1 MGAETQRKS
10 FPPSTEVELVSLSV
24 TTRYRI
30 SAAAPTAVCLC
41 PEAPVPRR
49 SGAINS
55 VRLVPRLDSRLV
67 AAGGTLAN
75 LAAGMV
81 FWIALRSTRSSSV
94 RLRFFL
100 LISLAF
106 NLFGHWTFL
115 LFWDHQFR
123 RLGGVEST
131 PRKTAMRLAERKEN
145 S

>member
-10 FPPSTEVELVSLSV
+10 FPPSTEVERVVSQL
-24 TTRYRI
+24 RPAI
-30 SAAAPTAVCLC
+30 ESAP
-41 PEAPVPRR
+41 
-49 SGAINS
+49 
-55 VRLVPRLDSRLV
+55 PRLPPFVSAPRHPYRGEAGRLIPCAWSRDFDSRLV

-100 LISLAF
+100 LISLQP
-106 NLFGHWTFL
+106 LWGHWIFL
-115 LFWDHQFR
+115 LFWDQQFR

-131 PRKTAMRLAERKEN
+131 RRKTAMGLEERKEN